1 MHYGQMKGKLQ
12 RRFKS
17 CNQKHWH
24 GAFCMENA
32 TICCLGKYLEVR
44 GMKDVLSAKN
54 VFGSNIVNYVAEGSY
69 YWFKGKS
76 VMNFVAENLR
86 KLQIVAIVEQNSF
99 EDFKELRNKKISWEI
114 SSNIR
119 NHIRN

>member
-1 MHYGQMKGKLQ
+1 MKGKLQ

-24 GAFCMENA
+24 GTFCMENT

-114 SSNIR
+114 SSDIK

>member
-1 MHYGQMKGKLQ
+1 MKGKLQ

-24 GAFCMENA
+24 GTFCMKNT

-44 GMKDVLSAKN
+44 GMKDVISAKN
-54 VFGSNIVNYVAEGSY
+54 FFGSNIVNYVAEGSY

-86 KLQIVAIVEQNSF
+86 KLQIVDIVEQNNF
-99 EDFKELRNKKISWEI
+99 EDLKELRNKKISWEI
-114 SSNIR
+114 SSDIR
-119 NHIRN
+119 NHISN